1 MNATITA
8 APLPEN
14 FMGTPQQLIEAFLDR
29 LEVVVEGTSFV
40 TGSTTPDGNQG
51 PWLKTTPTGAQWWVW
66 DPSTSEYA
74 PLDVSA
80 STSPQIYVGDIS
92 QGPPDPTQ
100 YQIWLQLNGSVFNGF
115 FYYAGSILGWVTEP
129 SVLTAG
135 CITSSPVN
143 MLAAGC
149 VLTAAIGSG
158 QVNQSKLAPNLPP
171 SILAP
176 GNPYQIIQT
185 NSDGNAAGWVTLM
198 SQSPNLAYATVMTW
212 AHGLSEVPS
221 IIRVVFICVADDT
234 ANGYSVDDEIEAIGN
249 CGQPTGGSPGVRPG
263 VTIYANATNIGVL
276 GLDEYRL
283 NQTGSTQVKLNT
295 TTPLWMI
302 KIYAAAA

>member
-1 MNATITA
+1 MNATVTA
-8 APLPEN
+8 APLPTN
-14 FMGTPQQLIEAFLDR
+14 FKGTPQQLIEAFLDR

-40 TGSTTPDGNQG
+40 VSDVQPTGNQG
-51 PWLKTTPTGAQWWVW
+51 PWLKNGTQWWVW
-66 DPSTSEYA
+66 DSSTSTYI

-135 CITSSPVN
+135 CITSSPIN

-149 VLTAAIGSG
+149 VLTAAIGNG

-171 SILAP
+171 AIIGP

-185 NSDGNAAGWVTLM
+185 DQTGASVGWVTLV
-198 SQSPNLAYATVMTW
+198 STSPNLTYSTAITW
-212 AHGLSEVPS
+212 AHGLPKTPN
-221 IIRVVFICVADDT
+221 IIRVVWVCIAADV
-234 ANGYSVDDEIEAIGN
+234 ANGYSVGDELSAGSR
-249 CGQPTGGSPGVRPG
+249 GQPTGSAPGVRAG
-263 VTIYANATNIGVL
+263 VTIVANATNIKVL
-276 GLDEYRL
+276 GLDPYQL
-283 NQTGSTQVKLNT
+283 NQTGSAQFVLDTS
-295 TTPLWMI
+295 TPLWVV
-302 KIYAAAA
+302 KIYAIAA